1 MPEPTVHPTQRPMR
15 PAVAS
20 AASVASVASAASV
33 AGIAIPRHTALLLV
47 DVQQGFDDPRWG
59 LRNNPE
65 AEARMARLLAAWRDR
80 DLPVIHIQHCST
92 DPASPL
98 RPDQPGSA
106 LKEVTGPRPGELV
119 IQKRVNS
126 AFIDTPLEAHLE
138 RQGISALVVVGLT
151 TDHCVSTTV
160 RMAANLGFTV
170 FLVSDATATF
180 DRGGVDG
187 RWYPAEAI
195 HQIHL
200 ASLHGEFCTVLS
212 SAELLARQ
220 EPPPPSP
227 RGFHAAPFA
236 KELP

>member
-1 MPEPTVHPTQRPMR
+1 MPEPTFHPTQRPG
-15 PAVAS
+15 PGA
-20 AASVASVASAASV
+20 
-33 AGIAIPRHTALLLV
+33 AIPRSTALLLV

-59 LRNNPE
+59 SRNNPE

-80 DLPVIHIQHCST
+80 GLPVIHIQHCST
-92 DPASPL
+92 DPDSPL
-98 RPDQPGSA
+98 RLDQPGSA
-106 LKEVTGPRPGELV
+106 LKEATGPRPGELV

-126 AFIDTPLEAHLE
+126 AFIETPLEDHLE
-138 RQGISALVVVGLT
+138 REGISTLVVVGLT

-160 RMAANLGFTV
+160 RMAGNLGFTV

-180 DRGGVDG
+180 ARGGVDG
-187 RWYPAEAI
+187 QWYPAEAI

-212 SAELLARQ
+212 CAEVLARQ
-220 EPPPPSP
+220 TPPPPSL
-227 RGFHAAPFA
+227 RGFNTAPFA